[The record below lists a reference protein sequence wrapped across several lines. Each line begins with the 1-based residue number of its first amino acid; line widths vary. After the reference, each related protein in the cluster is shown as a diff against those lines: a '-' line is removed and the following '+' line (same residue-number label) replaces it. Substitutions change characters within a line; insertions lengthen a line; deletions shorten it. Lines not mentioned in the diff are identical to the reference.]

1 MFFNFCKAMNY
12 LTNKRYLTYN
22 LYVIALQKY

>member
-1 MFFNFCKAMNY
+1 MPFNFCKAMNY

-22 LYVIALQKY
+22 VYVIGLQNY